1 MFGQTKPDKKRPF
14 RVMANELMGSFSSKE
29 DFYVYMKEQLVS
41 FFSIITIIINIAILH
56 ATILNGHCTF
66 PEAGS

>member
-14 RVMANELMGSFSSKE
+14 RVMANELMGSFSSKD

-41 FFSIITIIINIAILH
+41 FF
-56 ATILNGHCTF
+56 
-66 PEAGS
+66 